1 MKTEMEAGLMRH
13 TLFLLHDLGIK
24 SKSMHMTDICDETSL
39 GDMSNNLKE
48 EEEGVKSVPQD
59 EL

>member
-1 MKTEMEAGLMRH
+1 MRH
-13 TLFLLHDLGIK
+13 TLLLFHDLGIK
-24 SKSMHMTDICDETSL
+24 SKSMHMTSICDETSL

-48 EEEGVKSVPQD
+48 EEKGVKSVPQD